1 MKQKQIKFFSQ
12 EDNIIEKKKSA
23 KEEALVAY
31 AHITSNGKLTLPLTT
46 LQFLGVDTVGGTRFK
61 VGIDQ
66 NKKGF
71 VGLYLIPV
79 QSADEPSF
87 ELTRIGRGFSL
98 LLKGVFLKLGL
109 DFKSTYYRFVLKP
122 VDIDGVGEG
131 FFAKLTEQS
140 VRKDS
145 EEEGEGE

>member
-1 MKQKQIKFFSQ
+1 MKQKQIKFFSP
-12 EDNIIEKKKSA
+12 EDNIIEKKKIV
-23 KEEALVAY
+23 KEEVVIAY
-31 AHITSNGKLTLPLTT
+31 AHITSNGKLTLPLAT
-46 LQFLGVDTVGGTRFK
+46 LQLLGVDTTNGTRFK

-79 QSADEPSF
+79 QSTEEPSF

-98 LLKGVFLKLGL
+98 LLKGVFQKLGL
-109 DFKSTYYRFVLKP
+109 DFKSTYYRFVLKS
-122 VDIDGVGEG
+122 VELDGIGEG

-140 VRKDS
+140 ARKDS
-145 EEEGEGE
+145 AEEGE